1 MIRWEVLGVKK
12 RESERMDQE
21 SFLEEADPRGPGE
34 IRSDSW
40 GRSSLGTGEE
50 NVAAELSNR

>member
-1 MIRWEVLGVKK
+1 MVRWEVLGVKK

-21 SFLEEADPRGPGE
+21 SFLEEADPRGPRE